1 MGGVGKRVFDVDGA
15 FWMRASIILL
25 PLLIVGC
32 AKAPQ
37 ESGEIGRFEF
47 HPAADEMP
55 AILLDTKTGCIESFE
70 KLTSVNNPKLLE
82 WRRQYMDGVWPVMKY
97 DDDVPTPIPN
107 SQPPTRC
114 PKPQGALK

>member
-1 MGGVGKRVFDVDGA
+1 MRVSA
-15 FWMRASIILL
+15 LIL

-37 ESGEIGRFEF
+37 ESAEIGRFEF
-47 HPAADEMP
+47 HPAVGEMP

-70 KLTSVNNPKLLE
+70 RLGSLKNPKFVE

-97 DDDVPTPIPN
+97 DENDLPTPIPN
-107 SQPPTRC
+107 SQPPIRC
-114 PKPQGALK
+114 PKPQGSTQ